1 MAMYRLVSS
10 VKVQKVRA
18 FGTLG
23 KPNTDVLDNGHSNWQ
38 NTLVIT
44 GAEYMTCIASQSQ
57 QRVFLITTL
66 PMQGDCKPKRSTG

>member
-23 KPNTDVLDNGHSNWQ
+23 KPNTDGLDNGHSNWQ

-44 GAEYMTCIASQSQ
+44 GAEYMHCQSIA
-57 QRVFLITTL
+57 TTRFFGNHVANAGRL
-66 PMQGDCKPKRSTG
+66 